1 VRVTWDLWPRV
12 LRPFGTLTATRS
24 ADAGPWLP
32 RPNRHSVSRVAFVTD
47 AAGAEA
53 RATALLGVGSPRWRH
68 VAGVA
73 SAAGTAVDGMGAS
86 EAELLIAV
94 AWLHDVGYAAEVV
107 DTGFHPLDGARYLR
121 AAGAPERLCRLVAN
135 HSSARFEAE
144 ARGLAT
150 VLAEEFPPDRS
161 PTADALTFAD
171 LTTDPRG
178 ARVTVEDRL
187 DEILLRYPP
196 GHPVHE
202 ATRRAVTDVVATV
215 RRVEQRLATLQPR

>member
-1 VRVTWDLWPRV
+1 M
-12 LRPFGTLTATRS
+12 
-24 ADAGPWLP
+24 
-32 RPNRHSVSRVAFVTD
+32 TD
-47 AAGAEA
+47 AASAEA
-53 RATALLGVGSPRWRH
+53 RATALLGAGSARWRH

-73 SAAGTAVDGMGAS
+73 SAADAAVDGMS
-86 EAELLIAV
+86 VCEAGLLIAA
-94 AWLHDVGYAAEVV
+94 AWLHDIGYAEDVAK
-107 DTGFHPLDGARYLR
+107 TGFHPLDGGRYLR
-121 AAGAPERLCRLVAN
+121 SSGAPERLCRLVAN

-202 ATRRAVTDVVATV
+202 ATRQAVTDVVATV